1 MSLCIT
7 LSKSQAVY
15 LNLGMKLTAVHR
27 GITFCQSTWM
37 EPYIKRNTELRKSA
51 TNSFE
56 TDF

>member
-27 GITFCQSTWM
+27 GITWM